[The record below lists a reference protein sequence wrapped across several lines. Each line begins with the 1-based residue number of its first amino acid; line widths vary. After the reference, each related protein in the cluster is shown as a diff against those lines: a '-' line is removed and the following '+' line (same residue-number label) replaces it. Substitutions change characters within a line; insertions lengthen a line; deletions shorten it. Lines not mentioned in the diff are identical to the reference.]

1 MSQLEVQTDTRPRIG
16 LVLPGGG
23 ARGAYQVG
31 VLKAVAKIY
40 TGQRTPFP
48 IKSGVS
54 VGAINAASLASRADR
69 FHTGVERLEHLWANL
84 EPSSVY
90 RTDMRCVAR
99 NGLQWL
105 LSLTLGGLGPAN
117 PKALL
122 DTAPLTR
129 LLRQQ
134 LQLERI
140 PETIASGALE
150 AVAVTASSY
159 ATNRAVTFFQGHDR
173 HREWI
178 RTRRD
183 GLRATLTPDHL
194 LASTSLP
201 LLFPAHS
208 IGNEYYGDGS
218 LRLTA
223 PLSPAIRLG
232 ADKLLIIG
240 VRDGAM
246 DAPPPRGEMP
256 DYPSL
261 GALAGYL
268 MDVIFSDNL
277 DADIERLRRINST
290 LALLSAEDRNATP
303 LRSVEP
309 LVIRP
314 SQDLREIAARH
325 AHRMPHP
332 IRMLMRG
339 VGAWG
344 PDGRLASFLLFQRHY
359 TQELIA
365 LGYQD
370 GMAHEATLRR
380 FLQFK
385 DAESAAA
392 PEDTPDR
399 DAPGPQDVKA
409 PSDSTEDAPR

>member
-1 MSQLEVQTDTRPRIG
+1 MSTSAPYSDARPRIG
-16 LVLPGGG
+16 MVLPGGG

-31 VLKAVAKIY
+31 VLKAIARIY
-40 TGQRTPFP
+40 AGQRTPFP
-48 IKSGVS
+48 IKVGVS
-54 VGAINAASLASRADR
+54 VGAINAASLSSRADS
-69 FHTGVERLEHLWANL
+69 FPAGVERLERLWANL

-99 NGLQWL
+99 SGLQWL
-105 LSLTLGGLGPAN
+105 LSLTFGGLGPGN
-117 PKALL
+117 PKSLL
-122 DTAPLTR
+122 DTAPLAR
-129 LLRQQ
+129 LLRRE
-134 LQLERI
+134 LQLDRI
-140 PETIASGALE
+140 PEMIDTGVLE

-201 LLFPAHS
+201 LLFPAHR
-208 IGNEYYGDGS
+208 IGNEYFGDGS

-240 VRDGAM
+240 VRDAAM
-246 DAPPPRGEMP
+246 DRPPTQGEMP

-290 LALLSAEDRNATP
+290 LALLTAEERNATP
-303 LRSVEP
+303 LRPVEP

-325 AHRMPHP
+325 AHRMPRP

-365 LGYQD
+365 LGYRD
-370 GMAHEATLRR
+370 GMAQEATLRR
-380 FLQFK
+380 FLQLPEG
-385 DAESAAA
+385 DSPASA
-392 PEDTPDR
+392 PDTPDR
-399 DAPGPQDVKA
+399 DTPGERKATA
-409 PSDSTEDAPR
+409 PSDSS